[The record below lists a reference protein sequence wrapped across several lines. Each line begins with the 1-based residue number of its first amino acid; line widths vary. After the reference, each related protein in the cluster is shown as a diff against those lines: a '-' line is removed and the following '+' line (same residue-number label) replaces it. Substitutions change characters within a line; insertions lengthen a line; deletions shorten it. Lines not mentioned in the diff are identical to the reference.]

1 MKIILKLLFFVSIKL
16 FIFMPVVYPQGATPG
31 DNRLKPD
38 QQYEKYITGALRF
51 QVQADSLSREANLR
65 RREIA
70 FARNAAE
77 RSEVEKEVLALE
89 NSSSK
94 VQKQADS
101 LYTQARAIELR
112 MIAGG
117 NRGIQTEQSPG
128 STVQSPNPGNT
139 YDNRAE
145 LSGAGNPA
153 SNHEVADA
161 GQPSFIVLG
170 GKDIST
176 VLTRRELTLAA
187 ELEADHLR
195 ATELLWKLSDLND
208 ERNNLMH
215 ILGSGPSRREKRRTE
230 QRLEEL
236 ENEIFESHI
245 EAMVLFEKINDLR
258 YTAAKRFL
266 EDKRTRLG
274 ASASVK
280 EGLKHEE
287 TAEEKY
293 RNASG
298 LRRTSEDLLSDRYL
312 QDYLVKAYNE
322 ELTAFSELEKA
333 FEIYNTALE
342 SPARPGRID
351 PGLALSRSR
360 GMKEGHSKEPSS
372 EGVQDSVDTPV
383 KMDFGFSVV
392 PESPY
397 SGMNPVPVNVML
409 PEGLVYSIQLGIYNT
424 ALTPGTFGGLYP
436 VMADNKPDSE
446 AVRYH
451 TGVFGSF
458 AEAENALIEVNRHG
472 FSDAFVVAYN
482 NNARM
487 SVHRARQIERNSQ
500 AEPAA
505 PVRVREEPS
514 GTTPVPVP
522 EKAVVI
528 TYRLQLGAFS
538 KPVEQDV
545 LNRWQGISGSRNVE
559 YTVNSNGLYVYST
572 GFFNTFDEAA
582 GIRDRFK
589 QSGVADAFIVPYKDD
604 LRISFEEAKEIMN
617 N

>member
-1 MKIILKLLFFVSIKL
+1 MKITPILFFFLLLQLLV
-16 FIFMPVVYPQGATPG
+16 FIPLLYPQGVSPG
-31 DNRLKPD
+31 DSRLTLD
-38 QQYEKYITGALRF
+38 QQYEMYISGALRL

-70 FARNAAE
+70 FAQNASE

-89 NSSSK
+89 NSSSV
-94 VQKQADS
+94 VQKRADS
-101 LYTQARAIELR
+101 LYSQARAIELR

-117 NRGIQTEQSPG
+117 NKGTQAGQPPV

-139 YDNRAE
+139 HDNPAE
-145 LSGAGNPA
+145 LSRAGDPA
-153 SNHEVADA
+153 SQHGTADA
-161 GQPSFIVLG
+161 GQPTFIVLG
-170 GKDIST
+170 GKDISS
-176 VLTRRELTLAA
+176 VLSRRELALAA

-195 ATELLWKLSDLND
+195 ATQLLWKLSDLND

-215 ILGSGPSRREKRRTE
+215 VLNSDPGRREKRRTE

-298 LRRTSEDLLSDRYL
+298 LRKTSEDLLSDRYL

-322 ELTAFSELEKA
+322 ELAALSELEKA
-333 FEIYNTALE
+333 FDIYNTALE

-351 PGLALSRSR
+351 PGLALSQSR
-360 GMKEGHSKEPSS
+360 ALKDDSKEPFS
-372 EGVQDSVDTPV
+372 EGAQDSANTSV
-383 KMDFGFSVV
+383 KMDFGFSVFT
-392 PESPY
+392 ESPY
-397 SGMNPVPVNVML
+397 SGINPVPVNVML
-409 PEGLVYSIQLGIYNT
+409 PEGLVYTIQLGIFNT
-424 ALTPGTFGGLYP
+424 VLTPGTFGGLHP
-436 VMADNKPDSE
+436 VMAEKEPGGE
-446 AVRYH
+446 AVRYN

-458 AEAENALIEVNRHG
+458 VEAENALIEVNRHG

-482 NNARM
+482 NNTRM
-487 SVHRARQIERNSQ
+487 SVHRARQVERNSQ
-500 AEPAA
+500 TDQAA
-505 PVRVREEPS
+505 SPRVIEEPS

-522 EKAVVI
+522 EKVVVI

-545 LNRWQGISGSRNVE
+545 LNRWQSISGSGNVE

-572 GFFNTFDEAA
+572 GIFNYVDICHYTSNYTRGGTAM
-582 GIRDRFK
+582 G
-589 QSGVADAFIVPYKDD
+589 
-604 LRISFEEAKEIMN
+604 
-617 N
+617 